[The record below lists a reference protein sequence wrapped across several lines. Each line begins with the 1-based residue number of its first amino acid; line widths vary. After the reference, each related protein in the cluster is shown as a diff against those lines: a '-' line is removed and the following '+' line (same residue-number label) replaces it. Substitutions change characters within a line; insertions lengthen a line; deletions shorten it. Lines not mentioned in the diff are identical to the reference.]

1 MGDKVRVDIEIRICD
16 EQGPQPHSFVA
27 AQRIAYDR
35 MNEACVMYVS
45 IQCTQIVSMF
55 VLLRQQCCRQ
65 VSMM

>member
-35 MNEACVMYVS
+35 MNEACVTYVS
-45 IQCTQIVSMF
+45 
-55 VLLRQQCCRQ
+55 
-65 VSMM
+65 